1 MIRAVIDQNEL
12 PLFVY
17 LCEHRLH
24 SFPEPRNWSVE
35 HRQEDAD
42 KRLRGKFIHLI
53 SHLFKV
59 ARSGAMPLEPF
70 LVFAGRNCALWL
82 LARSGK
88 LSIDCFCEFLLKTK
102 PC

>member
-1 MIRAVIDQNEL
+1 MRAVIDQNER

-35 HRQEDAD
+35 HRHEDAD
-42 KRLRGKFIHLI
+42 KRLRGKFTHLI

-59 ARSGAMPLEPF
+59 ARRRAMPLEPF
-70 LVFAGRNCALWL
+70 LVFAGRNCVLWL
-82 LARSGK
+82 LAWSLK
-88 LSIDCFCEFLLKTK
+88 LYADCFCVFFM
-102 PC
+102 